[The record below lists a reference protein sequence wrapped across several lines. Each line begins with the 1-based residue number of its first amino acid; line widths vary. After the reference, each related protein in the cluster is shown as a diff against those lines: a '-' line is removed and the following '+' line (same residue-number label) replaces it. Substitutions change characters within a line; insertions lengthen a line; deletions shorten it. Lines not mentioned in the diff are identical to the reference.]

1 MNGAPEPVIALDPAW
16 PRVSLKDATAALTAP
31 GTKFEMET
39 IEIRGLPTR
48 IWKHA
53 PHDLG
58 VLLVLQNGNDG
69 LEAHGD
75 PSIWRVF
82 ELA

>member
-39 IEIRGLPTR
+39 IAIRGVPTR

-58 VLLVLQNGNDG
+58 VLLDLSRTHE
-69 LEAHGD
+69 L
-75 PSIWRVF
+75 PSPRGVAGVEHRI
-82 ELA
+82 